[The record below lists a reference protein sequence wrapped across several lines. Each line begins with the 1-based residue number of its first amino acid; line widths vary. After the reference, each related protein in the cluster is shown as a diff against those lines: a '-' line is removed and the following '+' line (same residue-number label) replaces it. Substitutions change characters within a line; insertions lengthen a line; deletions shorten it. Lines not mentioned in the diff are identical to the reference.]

1 ELEVIHIISTE
12 DEPKQLLMQHFAISE
27 TQSEAILELKLRH
40 LAKLEEVK
48 IRGEQDEL
56 AKERD
61 QLQALLA
68 SERKLNTLIKK
79 EIQADAAAYGDD
91 RRSPLTERGEAK
103 AMSEHDIVP
112 SEPVTIVLS
121 EMGWVRSAKGHDIDP
136 SGLSYKAGDSFRA
149 AARGM
154 SNQPVV
160 FIDSTGR
167 SYALDPLTLPS
178 ARGQGEPLT
187 GKLTPPPGATIEQVL
202 MAPDDQKL
210 LMASDAGY
218 GFVCTFNDLVAK
230 NRAGKT
236 MITLPENAKAL
247 TPLEIHGPDDMLLSI
262 TAAGRMLM
270 FPVADLPELSKGK
283 GNKIVS
289 IPSAQ
294 AAAGEDRLA
303 WLFVLPPQTSI
314 TLHFGKRKLTLRP
327 EDLQKFRAERGRK
340 GSPLPRGLQRIDR
353 VDVDAPPV
361 PTNTEE

>member
-1 ELEVIHIISTE
+1 
-12 DEPKQLLMQHFAISE
+12 
-27 TQSEAILELKLRH
+27 
-40 LAKLEEVK
+40 
-48 IRGEQDEL
+48 
-56 AKERD
+56 
-61 QLQALLA
+61 
-68 SERKLNTLIKK
+68 
-79 EIQADAAAYGDD
+79 
-91 RRSPLTERGEAK
+91 
-103 AMSEHDIVP
+103 
-112 SEPVTIVLS
+112 
-121 EMGWVRSAKGHDIDP
+121 
-136 SGLSYKAGDSFRA
+136 
-149 AARGM
+149 
-154 SNQPVV
+154 
-160 FIDSTGR
+160 
-167 SYALDPLTLPS
+167 
-178 ARGQGEPLT
+178 
-187 GKLTPPPGATIEQVL
+187 